1 MEIIKK
7 SIKKQKVFYFCII
20 LTIIVKAFLS
30 VELAV
35 ILQKL
40 IDSFNSITLE
50 EVKKDIKYILV
61 FILIFVLV
69 QILYNYLSATI
80 VRRVLTDVKGSTIES
95 ILNLSVGGLL
105 YNNTSNYISLLTNH
119 IEDIEKDLLNSWIT
133 LLDMLVMLLFSIIML
148 FIYSPIIGGV
158 ALAAT
163 IFSLIVPTILS
174 SYGNILKLNY
184 SKKQEEL
191 TKFTKDLLSGFN
203 LIKEYKVEYNI
214 KQKYNEKNKDVEF
227 YRYKYNFTLGVIMGI
242 SMFLGYIIFFAV
254 IIVGLILSLTANITI
269 GTLIACVNLSNSLVN
284 PVMNGLQQTFRI
296 KAITGVA
303 GKFDIKGNIVRNKE
317 LTVKRPVKKI
327 ELINVSY
334 NYGNVRGVKNINLSF
349 ESGKKYLIVGT
360 SGSGKSTLLK
370 LLAGYFDDFDGD
382 ILIDDK
388 DIKKID
394 EDSLSK
400 AYSIVNQDSFL
411 FDGTIEENI
420 RFFQNIDEER
430 INEAIEQAKLQ
441 DVISKQREE
450 IKMEV
455 GENGNRISGGEK
467 QRISLARALARP
479 NEVILLDEATSNLD
493 NVLSSIIENNILQ
506 TKKMVILVSHR
517 IDKEIASKYDMII
530 AFNEGEIVERGTFKE
545 LMQKKG
551 MFYSLFYLRNINERN
566 K

>member
-1 MEIIKK
+1 M
-7 SIKKQKVFYFCII
+7 
-20 LTIIVKAFLS
+20 
-30 VELAV
+30 
-35 ILQKL
+35 
-40 IDSFNSITLE
+40 
-50 EVKKDIKYILV
+50 
-61 FILIFVLV
+61 
-69 QILYNYLSATI
+69 
-80 VRRVLTDVKGSTIES
+80 
-95 ILNLSVGGLL
+95 
-105 YNNTSNYISLLTNH
+105 
-119 IEDIEKDLLNSWIT
+119 
-133 LLDMLVMLLFSIIML
+133 
-148 FIYSPIIGGV
+148 
-158 ALAAT
+158 
-163 IFSLIVPTILS
+163 
-174 SYGNILKLNY
+174 
-184 SKKQEEL
+184 
-191 TKFTKDLLSGFN
+191 
-203 LIKEYKVEYNI
+203 
-214 KQKYNEKNKDVEF
+214 
-227 YRYKYNFTLGVIMGI
+227 
-242 SMFLGYIIFFAV
+242 
-254 IIVGLILSLTANITI
+254 ILSLTANITI

-400 AYSIVNQDSFL
+400 VYSIVNQDSFL

-493 NVLSSIIENNILQ
+493 NVLSSIIENNILE